1 MARPPCT
8 RRTLHRWV
16 VGAAALLVQGVQGVQ
31 GAQGPQAVADQAV
44 AGPDAAAVQAGF
56 AGRWVA
62 PYEPLALRLDADT
75 AAAASA
81 LRFFV
86 GAGDVS
92 ALVRRPAP
100 DRIEIAPLA
109 GGWAPGETELVV
121 WRVADGQW
129 SELARWPLRVRTAAG
144 FETSEWQPQLELQAG
159 SRTGE
164 RLAGGAPA
172 TPRAGRADGTGRA
185 ALGWTG
191 TRDGWQLQAQ
201 ANVAGASQRAQA
213 LRFAQLQDRAPKV
226 DLADY
231 RLAAG
236 HGGHL
241 LEIGHL
247 SHGSHPLLAQAIAS
261 RGLGARLQLA
271 PALDLTVAALN
282 GRQVAG
288 GDDLLGLED
297 RRQRSLVLTLG
308 AELLPARPGALRA
321 ELSWLDASQVAEAG
335 FDTGEVPDA
344 ERSRGLGLRL
354 LGSGFDGRVRGELA
368 WARSRFVNPFD
379 PLLALG
385 GELQPVRAAT
395 QDAHQA
401 ELQLELLR
409 QAAVFGT
416 ARPLDLALTLRH
428 ERAAPLYR
436 SLGAFVTADQEL
448 ARVQLQAA
456 LAGAQL
462 QLHAVQRHDN
472 LARIATLL
480 RNRTDEQ
487 GATLALPLP
496 AWFGAAGNT
505 GATPEGAE
513 AGAPSPWW
521 PAASLSWQ
529 RVHQHALN
537 EPEPEASGIAATHRP
552 DQVNRNVQLNLQWTL
567 PQGWAFGYALARSHQ
582 DNRQPGRE
590 TADFRNLSHQVSLTA
605 PITDTLRATLALTRS
620 RNLSVETALVAWT
633 TGGTLGVD
641 WQASERWALAV
652 NLSNNR
658 SQDSLDN
665 ASARSLGVQL
675 QSSWRFELPGPGR
688 PLPVQAFVRVSRQ
701 GERSLDRVFDQR
713 IDQRIDGV
721 DVGLSMSFF

>member
-1 MARPPCT
+1 MRGRAP
-8 RRTLHRWV
+8 RRTVATGLAMLCMAAAHAQDAV
-16 VGAAALLVQGVQGVQ
+16 QDATQGAAPATGLATDLAERWIAPDEALV
-31 GAQGPQAVADQAV
+31 
-44 AGPDAAAVQAGF
+44 
-56 AGRWVA
+56 
-62 PYEPLALRLDADT
+62 LRLDADT
-75 AAAASA
+75 AAAASS

-86 GAGDVS
+86 GASDVS
-92 ALVRRPAP
+92 ALARRPAP
-100 DRIEIAPLA
+100 DRIEITPLA
-109 GGWAPGETELVV
+109 GGWAAGEGELVV
-121 WRVADGQW
+121 WRVAEGLW
-129 SELARWPLRVRTAAG
+129 SELARFPLRVRTAAG
-144 FETSEWQPQLELQAG
+144 FVTSQWQPQLELQSA

-172 TPRAGRADGTGRA
+172 TPRSGRADATGRA

-201 ANVAGASQRAQA
+201 GQLAGASQRAQA

-231 RLAAG
+231 RLAAA
-236 HGGHL
+236 HGAHL
-241 LEIGHL
+241 VEIGHL
-247 SHGSHPLLAQAIAS
+247 SHGSHPLLASAIAS
-261 RGLGARLQLA
+261 RGLGARVQLA
-271 PALDLTVAALN
+271 PALDLTVAALH

-288 GDDLLGLED
+288 GDDLLGLD
-297 RRQRSLVLTLG
+297 DSQQRSLVLTLG
-308 AELLPARPGALRA
+308 GELMPARPGALRA

-385 GELQPVRAAT
+385 GALQPVRATT
-395 QDAHQA
+395 QNAHQA

-409 QAAVFGT
+409 QAAVFGA

-436 SLGAFVTADQEL
+436 SLGAFVTADQDL

-480 RNRTDEQ
+480 RNRTEEQ

-496 AWFGAAGNT
+496 TWFGSAAT
-505 GATPEGAE
+505 AEGAE

-529 RVHQHALN
+529 RVHQRAVN
-537 EPEPEASGIAATHRP
+537 EPAPEASGIAATHRP

-567 PQGWAFGYALARSHQ
+567 PQGWVFGYALARSHQ

-620 RNLSVETALVAWT
+620 RNFSVETALVAWT

-641 WQASERWALAV
+641 WQASERWALAA

-665 ASARSLGVQL
+665 ASARSLGLQL